1 MPHEIE
7 KNILAV
13 ERNANWTLHN
23 LSDNL
28 QPKSPSPSVQDD
40 MRTTLTLTEFAWK
53 NVWRRRMRTCLTLC
67 GIGMGIGAFV
77 ALVGFSRSFE
87 HEWLKLYESS
97 GTDLA
102 VVQKTFMNTTVNE
115 SDGAK
120 LATLPE
126 VSAVSP
132 MILNMMDVTPEVN
145 ALVYGWR
152 ADSFEFAPLTI
163 VQGRRFRDD
172 QQEVMLG
179 QLLAD
184 SLGKKAGDT
193 MDIQGM
199 PFTVAGV
206 YHGGSALEA
215 GALIMPIGPLQKLAS
230 LEGKVT
236 AFHVQLRPA
245 APGQTA
251 DDRLHK
257 AEAAI
262 EAALPGLRAVPAAE
276 RASNNQLVVL
286 AHAVAWGTSIIALL
300 MGALGIANTMAMS
313 VFERTG
319 ELGVLRALG
328 WRGTRVM
335 SLVLIEA
342 AALGVG
348 GGLLGI
354 AGGWALLR
362 LLASLPKTASIVSS
376 SLPLS
381 TLADALVVAVL
392 VGLLAGI
399 LPAWRAARLSPVE
412 AMRHE

>member
-1 MPHEIE
+1 
-7 KNILAV
+7 
-13 ERNANWTLHN
+13 
-23 LSDNL
+23 
-28 QPKSPSPSVQDD
+28 
-40 MRTTLTLTEFAWK
+40 
-53 NVWRRRMRTCLTLC
+53 MRTCLTLC

-97 GTDLA
+97 GTGLA

-115 SDGAK
+115 NDGAK
-120 LATLPE
+120 LAGLPE
-126 VSAVSP
+126 VAAVSP

-236 AFHVQLRPA
+236 AFHVRLRPA
-245 APGQTA
+245 APGETA

-257 AEAAI
+257 GEAAI

-328 WRGTRVM
+328 WRGRRVM

-354 AGGWALLR
+354 IGGWALLR

-392 VGLLAGI
+392 VGLMAGI

>member
-1 MPHEIE
+1 
-7 KNILAV
+7 
-13 ERNANWTLHN
+13 
-23 LSDNL
+23 
-28 QPKSPSPSVQDD
+28 
-40 MRTTLTLTEFAWK
+40 MRTTLTLTQFAWK

-120 LATLPE
+120 LAGLPE
-126 VSAVSP
+126 VAAVSP

-163 VQGRRFRDD
+163 IQGRRFRDD

-184 SLGKKAGDT
+184 SLGKKAGDAL
-193 MDIQGM
+193 DIQGT

-245 APGQTA
+245 APRESA

-328 WRGTRVM
+328 WRGRRVM
-335 SLVLIEA
+335 TLVLIEA
-342 AALGVG
+342 AGLGVG

-362 LLASLPKTASIVSS
+362 LLSSLPKTASIVSS

-381 TLADALVVAVL
+381 TLADALFVAVL
-392 VGLLAGI
+392 VGLVAGI

>member
-1 MPHEIE
+1 
-7 KNILAV
+7 
-13 ERNANWTLHN
+13 
-23 LSDNL
+23 
-28 QPKSPSPSVQDD
+28 

-115 SDGAK
+115 SDGVK
-120 LATLPE
+120 LAALPE
-126 VSAVSP
+126 VADVSP

-184 SLGKKAGDT
+184 SLGKRAGDT

-236 AFHVQLRPA
+236 AFHVRLRPA
-245 APGQTA
+245 AAGQTA

-257 AEAAI
+257 GEAAI

-328 WRGTRVM
+328 WRGRRVM